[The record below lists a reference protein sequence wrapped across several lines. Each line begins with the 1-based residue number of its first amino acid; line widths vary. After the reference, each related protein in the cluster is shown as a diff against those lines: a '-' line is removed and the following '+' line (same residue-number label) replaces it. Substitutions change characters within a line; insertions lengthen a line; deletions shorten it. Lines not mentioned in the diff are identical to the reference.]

1 MYVHILIN
9 KDFKKNGLILH
20 ALHHMKKYLLLT
32 GVLFMLNVQAQMLYK
47 LTPSNGTYVPLSGG
61 TDISVA
67 AYDSAHEVILPFAF
81 KFFGKGFNSALISS
95 DGVYFTDT
103 GMDYIFYSN
112 NDLIPQDFDET
123 KSKIK
128 FDILGNVGDR
138 ILVAEYNNIR
148 EFNQVD
154 TSKDFIINMQVWL
167 YEKANKIEFHFG
179 PSIITDPQY
188 TEFFMGLTDTDGEP
202 FYGVDS
208 ISGKLDLV
216 DANQLSFNGLGA
228 FPVNGQIYTF
238 APINGSG
245 INTIDKPYAFIASQK
260 TFTVRSNDAF
270 EMDVIDASGRKV
282 MSYQYTETRQLQSY
296 QPELGAGVYFVNI
309 RMGNQNFTEKILLY

>member
-1 MYVHILIN
+1 MVYYCI
-9 KDFKKNGLILH
+9 
-20 ALHHMKKYLLLT
+20 LHHMKKYLLLT
-32 GVLFMLNVQAQMLYK
+32 GLFLALTVQGQMLYK
-47 LTPSNGTYVPLSGG
+47 LSHSNGTYVPMTGG

-67 AYDSAHEVILPFAF
+67 AWDSTHEVILPFSF
-81 KFFGKGFNSALISS
+81 KFFDKGFNSVLISS

-103 GMDYIFYSN
+103 GMDYIYYSN
-112 NDLIPQDFDET
+112 DDLMPQDKDYT

-128 FDILGNVGDR
+128 FDVQGDIGDR

-154 TSKDFIINMQVWL
+154 TSKDFQINMQIWL

-179 PSIITDPQY
+179 PSTITDPQY
-188 TEFFMGLTDTDGEP
+188 TEFYMGLTDTDGEP

-208 ISGKLDLV
+208 VSGKLDLV
-216 DANQLSFNGLGA
+216 DANDPGFYGLSA

-238 APINGSG
+238 IPINGSG
-245 INTIDKPYAFIASQK
+245 IRSIDKPYHFAANQK
-260 TFTVRSNDAF
+260 GFTVRCNDAF
-270 EMDVIDASGRKV
+270 EMDIMDASGRKV
-282 MSYQYTETRQLQSY
+282 QHCQYSETRQLQSY
-296 QPELGAGVYFVNI
+296 QPDLGAGVYFVNI